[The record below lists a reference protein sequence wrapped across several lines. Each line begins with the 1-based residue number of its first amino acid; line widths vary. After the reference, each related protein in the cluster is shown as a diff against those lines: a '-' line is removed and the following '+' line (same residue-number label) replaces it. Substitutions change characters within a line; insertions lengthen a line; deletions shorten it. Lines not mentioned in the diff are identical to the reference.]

1 MRMQAILAAAAIGSL
16 GLGGCAT
23 WDEHGYSRAYDD
35 YRYEGRQWGGMRER
49 HAGPLQG
56 PGLAVLDPWL
66 RETREGRDIVTL
78 GFSDASEGLVSVEV
92 AHRAN
97 IWFRRYADTDRDM
110 CLTDPEIRVALVQA
124 AREHFS
130 ARSSLSSY

>member
-1 MRMQAILAAAAIGSL
+1 MRKQAILAAAAFGAL
-16 GLGGCAT
+16 GLAGCAT
-23 WDEHGYSRAYDD
+23 WDDGYGPAYGD
-35 YRYEGRQWGGMRER
+35 YRYDGRDWSGPRER
-49 HAGPLQG
+49 HAGPLTG

-78 GFSDASEGLVSVEV
+78 GFADAAQGFVSVEV

-97 IWFRRYADTDRDM
+97 IWFRRYADTDRDL

-124 AREHFS
+124 SREHFA
-130 ARSSLSSY
+130 AR